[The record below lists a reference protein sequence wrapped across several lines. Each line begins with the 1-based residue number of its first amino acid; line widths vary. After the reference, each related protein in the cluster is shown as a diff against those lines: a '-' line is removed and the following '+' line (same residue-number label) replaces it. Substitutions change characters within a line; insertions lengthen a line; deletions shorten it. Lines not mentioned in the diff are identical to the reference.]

1 MAPQNAAS
9 SKPVTVKTE
18 FEKVNTY
25 DLGKHII
32 IVDNIFRKQG
42 QNINQILSRLM
53 KADID
58 DNVDANQTKKDA
70 DKRRQA

>member
-1 MAPQNAAS
+1 MAPQNVAS
-9 SKPVTVKTE
+9 SKPGTVKTE
-18 FEKVNTY
+18 FDKENTY

-32 IVDNIFRKQG
+32 IVNNIFRTQG
-42 QNINQILSRLM
+42 QNINHILSRLM

-58 DNVDANQTKKDA
+58 DTVDVKRTKKDA

>member
-1 MAPQNAAS
+1 MTSQNKAS
-9 SKPVTVKTE
+9 SKPDTAKTE
-18 FEKVNTY
+18 FEKENTY

-32 IVDNIFRKQG
+32 IVNNSFRRQG

-58 DNVDANQTKKDA
+58 DATDA
-70 DKRRQA
+70 R

>member
-1 MAPQNAAS
+1 MTPQNAAS
-9 SKPVTVKTE
+9 SKPATVKTE
-18 FEKVNTY
+18 FDKENTY

-32 IVDNIFRKQG
+32 IVNNSFRRQG

-58 DNVDANQTKKDA
+58 DATIHQTKKDA

>member
-1 MAPQNAAS
+1 MTSQNKAS
-9 SKPVTVKTE
+9 SKPDTAKTE
-18 FEKVNTY
+18 FDTENTY

-58 DNVDANQTKKDA
+58 DTVDVKRTKKDA

>member
-1 MAPQNAAS
+1 MTPQNAAS
-9 SKPVTVKTE
+9 SKPATAKTE
-18 FEKVNTY
+18 FDKENTY

-32 IVDNIFRKQG
+32 IVNNIFRTQG
-42 QNINQILSRLM
+42 QNINHILSRLM

-58 DNVDANQTKKDA
+58 DTVDVKRTKKDA